1 VRRIVVLG
9 LGVYG
14 MQLVRTL
21 ARLGADVAV
30 LDADRRKV
38 ETVKRQVA
46 EAVVGHAEEREA
58 LRALRVDQADAV
70 VVALG
75 DDFEASE
82 LCVLHL
88 KELGCRRIVA
98 RATTEERADIME
110 ALGPNAVITPT
121 LDAARKMGQILM
133 TPNVEDYARM
143 QGGRSLVLYRA
154 PAAFVGKTLGE
165 LRLSSRF
172 RAFTIAIQREVP
184 VSASSVD
191 AGMEFRPTSE
201 SVIQQG
207 DLLYILGFDHD
218 LLRLSSK
225 YA

>member
-1 VRRIVVLG
+1 MRKVAVLG
-9 LGVYG
+9 LGVFG

-21 ARLGADVAV
+21 ARLGAEIAA
-30 LDADRRKV
+30 LDTDRKKIDA
-38 ETVKRQVA
+38 VKRQIA
-46 EAVVGHAEEREA
+46 TALVGHAEDREA
-58 LRALRVDQADAV
+58 LRVLGVGDADAV
-70 VVALG
+70 VVCLG

-88 KELGCRRIVA
+88 RELGCKRIIA
-98 RATTEERADIME
+98 RASTEERADIME
-110 ALGPNAVITPT
+110 ALGPSAVITPT

-165 LRLSSRF
+165 LRLGTRF
-172 RAFTIAIQREVP
+172 KAFTIAVQRDVP
-184 VSASSVD
+184 VSASSPD
-191 AGMEFRPTSE
+191 AGMECRPTPE
-201 SVIQQG
+201 LVVQEG
-207 DLLYILGFDHD
+207 DLLYILGFDQD
-218 LLRLSSK
+218 LLRLASK